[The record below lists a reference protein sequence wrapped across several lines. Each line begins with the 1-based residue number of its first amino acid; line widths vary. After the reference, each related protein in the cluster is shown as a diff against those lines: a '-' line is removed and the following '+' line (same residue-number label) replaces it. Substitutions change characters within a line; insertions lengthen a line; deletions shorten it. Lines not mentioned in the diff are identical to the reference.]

1 VNSSSGWR
9 RLLRLPRGD
18 IRRGVDDEIDAHLAL
33 LTADFVAR
41 GSSLADAR
49 AQAEQEFGAVSTIRD
64 ECVAIERR
72 RRRRVNLSEAA
83 MGILQ
88 DIRYTARSLRANAAF
103 AIAAILCTALG
114 VGATA
119 TIFSAVYA
127 TLIRPLPFQN
137 PDALVAVYAGI
148 PAKNL
153 TGANIS
159 YADYTDWRDENKS
172 FSALGIWTWNSPS
185 FTGTGVGGAER
196 VDGAEVSP
204 NLFPLMGVKPILGR
218 TFVESE
224 GVQGNDHV
232 VILGY
237 GLWQRRFSGDRNVIG
252 RTVTIN
258 LEPYTVVGVMPR
270 GFAFHDNG
278 QAWVPF
284 VPERNALHGN
294 RGYAGAIGRLK
305 PGVSPQLAQR
315 DLDVIMERLAR
326 DFPQENEGWRAEVV
340 PIRDDLVGNLK
351 RPLEVFAAAVVLVL
365 LIACANVANL
375 TLTRGAARQREI
387 AVRTALGAG
396 RGRIVRQLVTESLI
410 LSALGGALGA
420 VITVWGVRLLRLG
433 FPNDVP
439 YYIPIGVNVPT
450 LVFAA
455 IVSVISGLA
464 FGIIPAFRATD
475 GSLASAL
482 REGGRGGSDGPSRG
496 RLRNAIVVGE
506 LALSVTL
513 MIGAGL
519 LVKSYRALASTTL
532 GFEEK
537 GILSFRIT
545 LPTAKYES
553 SQRRLAFYETLQERL
568 QAMPAVASVGL
579 AEGTPF
585 SGWNVQTSVIAKG
598 WPKPKPGEDFVSH
611 FQLVSPTFFRTIG
624 VPLQRGRG
632 LTDADRDSANPVAVI
647 NATFARRAFP
657 NEDPIGKQVQVGGVG
672 SNEPWITIVGVIQD
686 YRHYR
691 LPEPMGPGLYLPVA
705 AYPPY
710 METVAIR
717 VKSGDPAA
725 LMPNVRRVLREL
737 DADMPPYRI
746 MTFEQAVG
754 QSLWRQRFQGLVIG
768 VFAVLALLLAAVGIY
783 GVISYSVAQRTREFG
798 VRVALGAQ
806 VRDIVGMVVRHG
818 ALLTAWGVVLGVLGG
833 ALLTRFLDSLLYAT
847 QPRDPAVFSVVAL
860 GLGLVAL
867 VAASVP
873 AWRATTVDPVLAMRP
888 D

>member
-1 VNSSSGWR
+1 MNSSSGWR

-18 IRRGVDDEIDAHLAL
+18 IRRSVEDEIDAHLAL
-33 LTADFVAR
+33 LTADFAAQ
-41 GSSLADAR
+41 GLSPGDAR
-49 AQAEQEFGAVSTIRD
+49 AQAEREFGAVSSIRD
-64 ECVAIERR
+64 ECIAIERR
-72 RRRRVNLSEAA
+72 RRRRVNISEAL

-103 AIAAILCTALG
+103 AAAAILCTGLG
-114 VGATA
+114 VGATT
-119 TIFSAVYA
+119 TIFSAVHA
-127 TLIRPLPFQN
+127 TLIRPLPFEK
-137 PDALVAVYAGI
+137 PDELVAVYAGI
-148 PAKNL
+148 PAKNV
-153 TGANIS
+153 TGVNIS
-159 YADYTDWRDENKS
+159 YPDYTSWRDESKS
-172 FSALGIWTWNSPS
+172 FTALGIWTWNSPS
-185 FTGTGVGGAER
+185 FTGAGVGGAER
-196 VDGAEVSP
+196 LEGAEVSP
-204 NLFPLMGVKPILGR
+204 NLFPLMGVRPILGR
-218 TFVESE
+218 TFLESE

-237 GLWQRRFSGDRNVIG
+237 GLWQRRFSGDRDIVG

-258 LEPYTVVGVMPR
+258 LEPYTVIGVMPR
-270 GFAFHDNG
+270 GFAFPDNG
-278 QAWVPF
+278 QAWMPF
-284 VPERNALHGN
+284 VPGRNELHGN

-305 PGVSPQLAQR
+305 PGVTSQMAQR
-315 DLDVIMERLAR
+315 DLDVIMVRLAR
-326 DFPQENEGWRAEVV
+326 EFPNENEGWRAEVV
-340 PIRDDLVGNLK
+340 TMRDDLVGNLK
-351 RPLEVFAAAVVLVL
+351 RPLEVFSAAVVLVL

-375 TLTRGAARQREI
+375 TLTRGAARQREL

-396 RGRIVRQLVTESLI
+396 RGRIVRQLVTESVI
-410 LSALGGALGA
+410 LSALGGMLGA
-420 VITVWGVRLLRLG
+420 VIAVYGVRLLRLG

-475 GSLASAL
+475 GSLDRAL
-482 REGGRGGSDGPSRG
+482 REGGRGGSDGPARG

-537 GILSFRIT
+537 GILSFRIS
-545 LPTAKYES
+545 LPSAKYES
-553 SQRRLAFYETLQERL
+553 RDRRLAFYETLQRRL
-568 QAMPAVASVGL
+568 QAMPSVTSVGL
-579 AEGTPF
+579 AQGIPF
-585 SGWNVQTSVIAKG
+585 SGWNVQASMVAKG
-598 WPKPKPGEDFVSH
+598 WPKAKPGEDFVAH
-611 FQLVSPTFFRTIG
+611 YQYLSPTFFRTIG
-624 VPLQRGRG
+624 VPLLRGRG
-632 LTDADRDSANPVAVI
+632 LTDADRDTVNVVGVI

-657 NEDPIGKQVQVGGVG
+657 NEDPIGKQVQIGGD
-672 SNEPWITIVGVIQD
+672 SINPWITIVGVIQD

-691 LPEPMGPGLYLPVA
+691 LPEPMGPAIYLPLT

-710 METVAIR
+710 TQTVAIR
-717 VKSGDPAA
+717 VKAGDPSS

-746 MTFEQAVG
+746 VTFEQAVG
-754 QSLWRQRFQGLVIG
+754 RSLWRQRFQGLVVA

-806 VRDIVGMVVRHG
+806 VRDIVSLVLRHG
-818 ALLTAWGVVLGVLGG
+818 ALLAAWGVVLGVLGG
-833 ALLTRFLDSLLYAT
+833 ALLTRFLEGLLYAT
-847 QPRDPAVFSVVAL
+847 QPRDPAVFSFVAL

-867 VAASVP
+867 VAVSVP
-873 AWRATTVDPVLAMRP
+873 AWRATTVDPLVAMRP

>member
-1 VNSSSGWR
+1 ME
-9 RLLRLPRGD
+9 
-18 IRRGVDDEIDAHLAL
+18 DEIDAHLAL
-33 LTADFVAR
+33 LTADFVAQ
-41 GSSLADAR
+41 GFSLADAR
-49 AQAEQEFGAVSTIRD
+49 AHAEGEFGAVSTIRD
-64 ECVAIERR
+64 ECIAIERR
-72 RRRRVNLSEAA
+72 RRRRVTLSEAA
-83 MGILQ
+83 MSILQ
-88 DIRYTARSLRANAAF
+88 DFRYTARSLRANAAF
-103 AIAAILCTALG
+103 ATAAILCTALG

-127 TLIRPLPFQN
+127 TLIRPLPFQK
-137 PDALVAVYAGI
+137 PDELVAVYAGM
-148 PAKNL
+148 PKKDL
-153 TGANIS
+153 TRVNIS
-159 YADYTDWRDENKS
+159 YIDYTDWRDQGKS
-172 FSALGIWTWNSPS
+172 FSALGMWTWNSPS
-185 FTGTGVGGAER
+185 FTGVGVGGAER
-196 VDGAEVSP
+196 VDGAEVTP
-204 NLFPLMGVKPILGR
+204 NLFPLMGVHPILGR
-218 TFVESE
+218 TFAESE
-224 GVQGNDHV
+224 GVQGNERV

-237 GLWQRRFSGDRNVIG
+237 GLWQRRFSGDRDIVG
-252 RTVTIN
+252 RTVMIN
-258 LEPYTVVGVMPR
+258 LQPHTVVGVMPR
-270 GFAFHDNG
+270 GFAFPENG

-284 VPERNALHGN
+284 VPDRNELRGN

-305 PGVSPQLAQR
+305 PGVTPQLAQR
-315 DLDVIMERLAR
+315 DLDVLMERLAR
-326 DFPQENEGWRAEVV
+326 EFPNENEGWRADVV
-340 PIRDDLVGNLK
+340 PMRDDLVGNLK

-410 LSALGGALGA
+410 LSALGGVLGA

-475 GSLASAL
+475 GSLALAL
-482 REGGRGGSDGPSRG
+482 REGGRGGSEGPSKG

-545 LPTAKYES
+545 LPLAKYES
-553 SQRRLAFYETLQERL
+553 LERRRAFYEMLQQRL
-568 QAMPAVASVGL
+568 QALPSVASVGL
-579 AEGTPF
+579 AQGIPF
-585 SGWNVQTSVIAKG
+585 SGWNVQASVIAKG
-598 WPKPKPGEDFVSH
+598 WPKPKPGEDFDSH
-611 FQLVSPTFFRTIG
+611 YQYVSPSFFRTIG
-624 VPLQRGRG
+624 VPLLRGRG
-632 LTDADRDSANPVAVI
+632 LAETDRDTVSMAGVI

-657 NEDPIGKQVQVGGVG
+657 NEDPIGKQVQIG
-672 SNEPWITIVGVIQD
+672 SGNANDPWVTIVGVIQD

-691 LPEPMGPGLYLPVA
+691 LPEPMGPALYLPTT

-710 METVAIR
+710 TQTVAIR
-717 VKSGDPAA
+717 VKSGDPSA
-725 LMPNVRRVLREL
+725 LMPNVRSLLREL
-737 DADMPPYRI
+737 DADVPPYRI

-754 QSLWRQRFQGLVIG
+754 QSLWRQRFQGLAIA
-768 VFAVLALLLAAVGIY
+768 VFAILALLLAAVGIY

-818 ALLTAWGVVLGVLGG
+818 AILAAWGVMLGVLGG
-833 ALLTRFLDSLLYAT
+833 ALLTRFLEGLLYST
-847 QPRDPAVFSVVAL
+847 QPRDPVVFSFVAL

-873 AWRATTVDPVLAMRP
+873 AWRATTVDPLVAMRP

>member
-1 VNSSSGWR
+1 ME
-9 RLLRLPRGD
+9 
-18 IRRGVDDEIDAHLAL
+18 DEIDAHLAL
-33 LTADFVAR
+33 LTADFV
-41 GSSLADAR
+41 GQGFSLADAR
-49 AQAEQEFGAVSTIRD
+49 AHAEGEFGAVSTIRD
-64 ECVAIERR
+64 ECIAIERR
-72 RRRRVNLSEAA
+72 RRRRVTLSEAA
-83 MGILQ
+83 MSILQ
-88 DIRYTARSLRANAAF
+88 DFRYTARSLRANAAF
-103 AIAAILCTALG
+103 ATAAILCTALG

-127 TLIRPLPFQN
+127 TLIRPLPFQK
-137 PDALVAVYAGI
+137 PDELVAVYAGM
-148 PAKNL
+148 PKKDL
-153 TGANIS
+153 TRVNIS
-159 YADYTDWRDENKS
+159 YIDYTDWRDQGKS
-172 FSALGIWTWNSPS
+172 FSALGMWTWNSPS
-185 FTGTGVGGAER
+185 FTGVGVGGAER
-196 VDGAEVSP
+196 VDGAEVTP
-204 NLFPLMGVKPILGR
+204 NLFPLMGVHPILGR
-218 TFVESE
+218 TFAESE
-224 GVQGNDHV
+224 GVQGNERV

-237 GLWQRRFSGDRNVIG
+237 GLWQRRFSGDRDIVG
-252 RTVTIN
+252 RTVMIN
-258 LEPYTVVGVMPR
+258 LQPHTVVGVMPR
-270 GFAFHDNG
+270 GFAFPENG

-284 VPERNALHGN
+284 VPDRNELRGN

-305 PGVSPQLAQR
+305 PGVTPQLAQR
-315 DLDVIMERLAR
+315 DLDVLMERLAR
-326 DFPQENEGWRAEVV
+326 EFPNENEGWRADVV
-340 PIRDDLVGNLK
+340 PMRDDLVGNLK

-410 LSALGGALGA
+410 LSALGGVLGA

-475 GSLASAL
+475 GSLALAL
-482 REGGRGGSDGPSRG
+482 REGGRGGSEGLSKG

-545 LPTAKYES
+545 LPLAKYES
-553 SQRRLAFYETLQERL
+553 LERRRAFYEMLQQRL
-568 QAMPAVASVGL
+568 QALPSVASVGL
-579 AEGTPF
+579 AQGIPF
-585 SGWNVQTSVIAKG
+585 SGWNVQASVIAKG
-598 WPKPKPGEDFVSH
+598 WPKPKPGEDFDSH
-611 FQLVSPTFFRTIG
+611 YQYVSPSFFRTIG
-624 VPLQRGRG
+624 VPLLRGRG
-632 LTDADRDSANPVAVI
+632 LAETDRDTVSMAGVI

-657 NEDPIGKQVQVGGVG
+657 NEDPIGKQVQIG
-672 SNEPWITIVGVIQD
+672 SGNANDPWVTIVGVIQD

-691 LPEPMGPGLYLPVA
+691 LPEPMGPALYLPTT

-710 METVAIR
+710 TQTVAIR
-717 VKSGDPAA
+717 VKSGDPSA
-725 LMPNVRRVLREL
+725 LMPNVRSLLREL
-737 DADMPPYRI
+737 DADVPPYRI

-754 QSLWRQRFQGLVIG
+754 QSLWRQRFQGLVIA
-768 VFAVLALLLAAVGIY
+768 VFAILALLLAAVGIY

-818 ALLTAWGVVLGVLGG
+818 AILAAWGVMLGVLGG
-833 ALLTRFLDSLLYAT
+833 ALLTRFLEGLLYST
-847 QPRDPAVFSVVAL
+847 QPRDPVVFSFVAL

-873 AWRATTVDPVLAMRP
+873 AWRATTVDPLVAMRP

>member
-1 VNSSSGWR
+1 ME
-9 RLLRLPRGD
+9 
-18 IRRGVDDEIDAHLAL
+18 DEIDAHLAL
-33 LTADFVAR
+33 LAADFVAQ
-41 GSSLADAR
+41 GLSPADAR
-49 AQAEQEFGAVSTIRD
+49 ARAEREFGAVSTIRD
-64 ECVAIERR
+64 ECIAIERR

-83 MGILQ
+83 MSILQ

-103 AIAAILCTALG
+103 ATAAILCTALG

-127 TLIRPLPFQN
+127 TLIRPLPFQK
-137 PDALVAVYAGI
+137 PDELVAVYAQI
-148 PAKNL
+148 PAKNV
-153 TGANIS
+153 TGVNIS
-159 YADYTDWRDENKS
+159 YPDYTSWRDESKS
-172 FSALGIWTWNSPS
+172 FTALGIWTWSSPS
-185 FTGTGVGGAER
+185 FTGAGVGGAER

-204 NLFPLMGVKPILGR
+204 NLFPLMGVHPILGR
-218 TFVESE
+218 TFAESE
-224 GVQGNDHV
+224 GVLGSHHV

-237 GLWQRRFSGDRNVIG
+237 GLWQRRFSGDRNIVG
-252 RTVTIN
+252 RTVTID

-270 GFAFHDNG
+270 GFAFPDNG
-278 QAWVPF
+278 QAWTPF
-284 VPERNALHGN
+284 VPRRDEVHGN

-305 PGVSPQLAQR
+305 PGATPQLAQR

-326 DFPQENEGWRAEVV
+326 EFPENEGWRAEVV
-340 PIRDDLVGNLK
+340 PMRDDLVGNLK
-351 RPLEVFAAAVVLVL
+351 RPLQVFAAAVVLVL

-375 TLTRGAARQREI
+375 TLTRGAARQREL

-396 RGRIVRQLVTESLI
+396 RGRIVRQLVTESVI
-410 LSALGGALGA
+410 LSALGGVLGA
-420 VITVWGVRLLRLG
+420 VITVYGVRLLRLG

-475 GSLASAL
+475 GSLALAL

-519 LVKSYRALASTTL
+519 LVKSYRALVSTTL

-545 LPTAKYES
+545 LPSAKYKNQQS
-553 SQRRLAFYETLQERL
+553 RLAFYETLEQRL
-568 QAMPAVASVGL
+568 QAMPSVASVGL
-579 AEGTPF
+579 AQGIPF
-585 SGWNVQTSVIAKG
+585 SGWNVQASVVAKG
-598 WPKPKPGEDFVSH
+598 WPKAKPGEDFVSH
-611 FQLVSPTFFRTIG
+611 YQYVSPTFFRTIG

-632 LTDADRDSANPVAVI
+632 LAESDRDTVNVVGVI

-657 NEDPIGKQVQVGGVG
+657 NEDPIGKQVQVGGG
-672 SNEPWITIVGVIQD
+672 GESSPWITIVGVIPD

-691 LPEPMGPGLYLPVA
+691 LPEPMGPGLYLPIT

-710 METVAIR
+710 TETVAIR

-725 LMPNVRRVLREL
+725 LMPSVRSLLREL

-754 QSLWRQRFQGLVIG
+754 RSLWRQRFQGLVIA

-806 VRDIVGMVVRHG
+806 MRDIVGMVVRHG
-818 ALLTAWGVVLGVLGG
+818 AFLAAWGVVLGVLGG
-833 ALLTRFLDSLLYAT
+833 ALLTRFLEGLLYAT
-847 QPRDPAVFSVVAL
+847 QPRDPAVFSFVAL

-873 AWRATTVDPVLAMRP
+873 AWRATTVDPLVAMRP

>member
-1 VNSSSGWR
+1 MNSSSGWR

-18 IRRGVDDEIDAHLAL
+18 IRRGVEDEIDAHLAL
-33 LTADFVAR
+33 LTADFVAQ
-41 GSSLADAR
+41 GMSLADAR
-49 AQAEQEFGAVSTIRD
+49 AQAEREFGAVGNIRD
-64 ECVAIERR
+64 ECIAIERR

-83 MGILQ
+83 MSILH

-103 AIAAILCTALG
+103 ATAAILCTALG

-127 TLIRPLPFQN
+127 TLIRPLPFQK
-137 PDALVAVYAGI
+137 PDELVAVYEGI

-153 TGANIS
+153 TGVNIS
-159 YADYTDWRDENKS
+159 YPDYTAWRDESKS
-172 FSALGIWTWNSPS
+172 FTALGIWTWNSPS
-185 FTGTGVGGAER
+185 FTGEGVGGAER
-196 VDGAEVSP
+196 VEGAEVTP
-204 NLFPLMGVKPILGR
+204 NLFPLMGVRPILGR
-218 TFVESE
+218 TFAESE
-224 GVQGNDHV
+224 GVQGNHHV
-232 VILGY
+232 VLLGY
-237 GLWQRRFSGDRNVIG
+237 GLWQRRFSGDRNIVG
-252 RTVTIN
+252 RTVTID
-258 LEPYTVVGVMPR
+258 LKPYTVVGVMPR
-270 GFAFHDNG
+270 GFAFPDNG

-284 VPERNALHGN
+284 VPYPDELHGN
-294 RGYAGAIGRLK
+294 RGYAGAIGRLR

-326 DFPQENEGWRAEVV
+326 EFPNENEGWHAEVV

-351 RPLEVFAAAVVLVL
+351 RPLQVFAAAVVLVL

-410 LSALGGALGA
+410 LSVLGGVLGA
-420 VITVWGVRLLRLG
+420 VITVYGVRLLRLG

-439 YYIPIGVNVPT
+439 YYIPIGINVPT

-455 IVSVISGLA
+455 IVSVFSGLA
-464 FGIIPAFRATD
+464 FGIIPAFRTTD
-475 GSLASAL
+475 GSLALAL

-496 RLRNAIVVGE
+496 RLRNGIVVGE

-537 GILSFRIT
+537 GILSFRIS
-545 LPTAKYES
+545 LPSAKYES
-553 SQRRLAFYETLQERL
+553 RARRLAFYETLQERL
-568 QAMPAVASVGL
+568 QALPSVASVGL
-579 AEGTPF
+579 AQGIPF
-585 SGWNVQTSVIAKG
+585 SGWNVQASIVAKG
-598 WPKPKPGEDFVSH
+598 WPKAKPGEDFISH
-611 FQLVSPTFFRTIG
+611 YQYMSPTFLRTIG

-632 LTDADRDSANPVAVI
+632 LAESDRDTVNVVGVI

-657 NEDPIGKQVQVGGVG
+657 NEDPIGKQVQIGGDPT
-672 SNEPWITIVGVIQD
+672 NPWVTIVGVIPD

-691 LPEPMGPGLYLPVA
+691 LPEPMGPGLYLPIA

-710 METVAIR
+710 TETVAIR
-717 VKSGDPAA
+717 VKSGDPAT
-725 LMPNVRRVLREL
+725 LMPSVRSLLREL
-737 DADMPPYRI
+737 DPDMPPYRI
-746 MTFEQAVG
+746 VTFEQAVG
-754 QSLWRQRFQGLVIG
+754 QSLWRQRFQGLVIA
-768 VFAVLALLLAAVGIY
+768 VFAILAVLLAAVGIY

-806 VRDIVGMVVRHG
+806 MRDIVGMVVRHG
-818 ALLTAWGVVLGVLGG
+818 ALLAAWGVVLGVLGG
-833 ALLTRFLDSLLYAT
+833 ALLTRFLAGLLYAT
-847 QPRDPAVFSVVAL
+847 QPRDPAVFSLVAL

-873 AWRATTVDPVLAMRP
+873 AWRATAVDPLVAMRP